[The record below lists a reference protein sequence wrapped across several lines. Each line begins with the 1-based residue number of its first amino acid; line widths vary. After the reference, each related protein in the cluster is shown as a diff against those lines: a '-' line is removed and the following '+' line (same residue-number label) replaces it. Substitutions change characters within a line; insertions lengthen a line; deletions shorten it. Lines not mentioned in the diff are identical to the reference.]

1 MNGEKQPV
9 RKYSSKKA
17 RPGPGNWGVKD
28 GPNYRSPV
36 SRVFFSFQKNERP
49 FQTGGFELSKI
60 YGKKQVVKNVSLHA
74 EGGEIV
80 GLLGPNGA
88 GKTTTFS
95 MVTGFVSPTSG
106 SITLDG
112 EDFTK
117 FPAYQRARRG
127 LVYLPQE
134 SSIFRKLSVEDNI
147 RAVVETLGLNR
158 TEQEDLI
165 EERLSE
171 LRLTSLAKQKAYTLS
186 GGERRRLEITRALV
200 LKPKFLLLDEP
211 FSGVDPI
218 SVSEVTTIITE
229 LKAKGMG
236 IFLTDHNVRETLRAV
251 DRAYLLYEGSVL
263 AHGSADFLLND
274 PDTREKY
281 LGHDFQA

>member
-1 MNGEKQPV
+1 MTV
-9 RKYSSKKA
+9 
-17 RPGPGNWGVKD
+17 
-28 GPNYRSPV
+28 
-36 SRVFFSFQKNERP
+36 
-49 FQTGGFELSKI
+49 LSKLEAKKLSKF
-60 YGKKQVVKNVSLHA
+60 YGKKQVVKDVSLHA

-147 RAVVETLGLNR
+147 RAVVETLGLNK

-186 GGERRRLEITRALV
+186 GGERRRLEITRALI

-218 SVSEVTTIITE
+218 SVSEVTSIISD

-236 IFLTDHNVRETLRAV
+236 VFLTDHNVRETLRAV

>member
-1 MNGEKQPV
+1 M
-9 RKYSSKKA
+9 
-17 RPGPGNWGVKD
+17 
-28 GPNYRSPV
+28 
-36 SRVFFSFQKNERP
+36 
-49 FQTGGFELSKI
+49 
-60 YGKKQVVKNVSLHA
+60 
-74 EGGEIV
+74 
-80 GLLGPNGA
+80 
-88 GKTTTFS
+88 
-95 MVTGFVSPTSG
+95 
-106 SITLDG
+106 
-112 EDFTK
+112 
-117 FPAYQRARRG
+117 
-127 LVYLPQE
+127 
-134 SSIFRKLSVEDNI
+134 
-147 RAVVETLGLNR
+147 ETLGLNK

>member
-1 MNGEKQPV
+1 MSVLPKLEA
-9 RKYSSKKA
+9 S
-17 RPGPGNWGVKD
+17 
-28 GPNYRSPV
+28 
-36 SRVFFSFQKNERP
+36 
-49 FQTGGFELSKI
+49 ELSKI
-60 YGKKQVVKNVSLHA
+60 YGKKQVVNNVSLHA

-147 RAVVETLGLNR
+147 RAVVETLGLNK